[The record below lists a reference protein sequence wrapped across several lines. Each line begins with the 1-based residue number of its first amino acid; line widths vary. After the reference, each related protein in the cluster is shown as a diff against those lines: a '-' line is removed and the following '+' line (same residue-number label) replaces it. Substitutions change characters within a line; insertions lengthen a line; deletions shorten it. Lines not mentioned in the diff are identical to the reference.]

1 MNADLF
7 FTTVSDGSKESS
19 KPILHGMSRSKPDSE
34 KRPVKIRPPSPKTA
48 PRQTAGRS
56 LSCEPPTKSII
67 QRRTQSLPSPSERRR
82 LSHRA
87 SVRFVDSLGLDLENV
102 KVFKSGE
109 DPFVPE
115 HVLFRLLMNAELASS
130 KRMEISLPYLKPT
143 FSVQPGECSD
153 FTERLYCQQVCL
165 ERVLC
170 YEPGIIGIVQVVNL
184 AFEKEVSVRYSFTNW
199 KSCSETK
206 AYWVSSKSITNGP
219 CCDTFRF
226 HLPVPPFILH
236 PGAVLEFAICYKV
249 CTCVRMLLTLC
260 GHCLCIMP
268 PLQDHQVEKLLD
280 EAFKHN
286 NFQDLEKILQNE
298 SKEET
303 TIKCSK
309 QFMAKL
315 DKLFIREM
323 DLGNVDH
330 ACLVL
335 TVLHKYGEMLVF
347 PGSGGISWFEKA
359 RKMWV
364 EAGSSRNETLIK
376 LAEDFFDAL
385 MVVHESC
392 KEGTNEVTE
401 ALLSHIGK
409 LASDAQINIMI
420 QKEAARKLNV
430 ILEQIPMELK
440 KKKKILS
447 SEEASSMMNAVA
459 SQILRGGDYD
469 LQVSLMEALCRM
481 ASTAQRN
488 QLADSWFTM
497 TFVSSAFKKI
507 KDPEF
512 ETDCRK
518 FLNMVNGMQGDK
530 RSVYS
535 YPCLEAFLDKH
546 ELLMPEDQNLEAF
559 WIDFN
564 LGSQSIS
571 FYFCVADKKTQW
583 STLCIAENEVHSY
596 TVEEESGKKVLRLV
610 LTERLCFDSLE
621 GSRVTIKFSS
631 SLDIL
636 RAAKSVYGQGK
647 NRTSVRKTSIVKTPV
662 HVNLSSQDNSQVLVP
677 ESQVSPSL
685 RVEGKESS
693 SVRHGIPCQLPTHP
707 TPDANTVPQQM
718 VTPIKMK
725 VSGSSMY
732 ISGSVGSKHGSCFSL
747 CVQPAVSKPMVKP
760 ALQMMSSSERK
771 KEIELRELMMSK
783 TSSTVSS
790 LRFQCENNQKKAH
803 ADNSRS
809 TPAAHNEDQQKIQ
822 SVKVKE
828 KKYHKHIPV
837 EKVVQMVQADKEH
850 EEETCDNNIVPD
862 TQPVRKGISFSPG
875 PWSSNSSKKSISV
888 CGSLLTLQ
896 KDSSKNCTIS
906 DGSFHPPPQRLSP
919 AQCASRTLT
928 QKQLHTQ
935 LTQRLEDVLRE
946 QQGTDGHAGTSLEP
960 RTGGQEKENM
970 EKSVKSLPARPA
982 QKRRKSSEVQVDT
995 SDHNN
1000 MARAADG
1007 MVNMISSHHKKTK
1020 AASHEPG
1027 PQLNITSTNRYLP
1040 NKSCCPSSTEKA
1052 AAKSSSSTHD
1062 RSKKELQLLEDIYA
1076 FTEDTPKI
1084 SVRKKSSD
1092 TSRLESA
1099 PSNPQTLSKS
1109 ARKPQLPKAAKTNV
1123 KKNLFSDTDT
1133 DNMTEISWLN
1143 SANRKPK
1150 PKVADYSRQP
1160 VKPIFP
1166 PDETAFKSPYIPLSP
1181 PKPVK
1186 EQIKPKRKRQKK
1198 MAEQEHKRQP
1208 SINNKKATGRPRRA
1222 AALTRTYRELSDSD
1236 NQSSLSESEKAP
1248 PPKKKAIGKQAM
1260 LEKAV
1265 PARATEQGHRRE
1277 KTSLDIAKLQNEK
1290 NVQKKADKSFAKILQ
1305 DQRNDKGKKMSSPEH
1320 LTVQKTSSVQGS
1332 ARRQKESWAA
1342 RLSSTFASPPSIE
1355 KMRSGEKLA
1364 TNLRSNAT
1372 PLSSLSISPI
1382 EVDSPPL
1389 QPLREIQASS
1399 VCKPPGNKAAVNP
1412 ASHSIKP
1419 VSTTSRGCEQNPP
1432 AAQVELSPVHSLLTH
1447 TQPLEKSTL
1456 PSPNIPPDLLEGQSG
1471 VMNKPSPT
1479 SFERR
1484 SVISVTMSQSSHISV
1499 SNIALMCTEL
1509 EKTPASQ
1516 KGKKG
1521 EKPEF
1526 KSGPTAIHEHLT
1538 LSHSA
1543 SLSERDEDSE
1553 EDKENKAPSPSQL
1566 ALKMKPRKLFVSADK
1581 SFNRSKGPSI
1591 KPLVKVQSSSE
1602 EEEEDIVTENGRR
1615 KRSYKKGLNKKTKET
1630 TISMEEMETLSSCT
1644 RSSCRHAN
1652 VEADIDLTPPAQQ
1665 NRCKTMDLYSRQTL
1679 KTLQQ
1684 HMSSV
1689 SVQVHQYSTQRLE
1702 KVKQVLLSE
1711 IANLEQDDIVL
1722 RSMEEEL
1729 TTYWEKQT
1737 LAFHTYQEKGSK
1749 RLQQLKSTIR
1759 TEVCDSLEYEKQIF
1773 SMEMS
1778 LMKKN
1783 MKSVQERFF
1792 KEMQEEEL
1800 TSVRRGLQSLF
1811 FPDASR
1817 F

>member
-1 MNADLF
+1 MA
-7 FTTVSDGSKESS
+7 
-19 KPILHGMSRSKPDSE
+19 
-34 KRPVKIRPPSPKTA
+34 
-48 PRQTAGRS
+48 
-56 LSCEPPTKSII
+56 
-67 QRRTQSLPSPSERRR
+67 
-82 LSHRA
+82 
-87 SVRFVDSLGLDLENV
+87 
-102 KVFKSGE
+102 
-109 DPFVPE
+109 
-115 HVLFRLLMNAELASS
+115 
-130 KRMEISLPYLKPT
+130 
-143 FSVQPGECSD
+143 
-153 FTERLYCQQVCL
+153 
-165 ERVLC
+165 
-170 YEPGIIGIVQVVNL
+170 
-184 AFEKEVSVRYSFTNW
+184 
-199 KSCSETK
+199 
-206 AYWVSSKSITNGP
+206 
-219 CCDTFRF
+219 
-226 HLPVPPFILH
+226 
-236 PGAVLEFAICYKV
+236 
-249 CTCVRMLLTLC
+249 
-260 GHCLCIMP
+260 
-268 PLQDHQVEKLLD
+268 PLQNHQVEKLVD

-286 NFQDLEKILQNE
+286 NFQDLEKFLQNE

-303 TIKCSK
+303 TIKCSR
-309 QFMAKL
+309 QFMTKL
-315 DKLFIREM
+315 DKLFTREM

-335 TVLHKYGEMLVF
+335 TILHKHGEMLVF
-347 PGSGGISWFEKA
+347 PGGGGISVMIAQGFVKKMVQWFAKA
-359 RKMWV
+359 RKLWV
-364 EAGSSRNETLIK
+364 KAGSSRNETMIK

-420 QKEAARKLNV
+420 QKEAARKLNA
-430 ILEQIPMELK
+430 ILEKIPIELK

-447 SEEASSMMNAVA
+447 SQESSSMMNAVA

-481 ASTAQRN
+481 ASPAQRN
-488 QLADSWFTM
+488 ELADSWFTM

-518 FLNMVNGMQGDK
+518 FLNMVNGMRGDG

-535 YPCLEAFLDKH
+535 YPCLEVFLDKH
-546 ELLMPEDQNLEAF
+546 ELLMPEDENLEAF

-571 FYFCVADKKTQW
+571 FYFSVADKKTQDGQW
-583 STLCIAENEVHSY
+583 STLCIAENEVQSY
-596 TVEEESGKKVLRLV
+596 TLEEESGKKVLRLV
-610 LTERLCFDSLE
+610 LTEPLCFDSLE

-631 SLDIL
+631 SLDIQ
-636 RAAKSVYGQGK
+636 RATESVYGQAK

-662 HVNLSSQDNSQVLVP
+662 HVNLSSQENSQVLVP
-677 ESQVSPSL
+677 ESQVSPS
-685 RVEGKESS
+685 RVEGKGSS
-693 SVRHGIPCQLPTHP
+693 SVRHGIPCHLPTNP
-707 TPDANTVPQQM
+707 TPDTNTIPQQM

-725 VSGSSMY
+725 VSESCTY
-732 ISGSVGSKHGSCFSL
+732 IFGSVGSKQGSCSSL
-747 CVQPAVSKPMVKP
+747 CVLPAVSKPMVKP

-771 KEIELRELMMSK
+771 KEMELRELMMSK

-803 ADNSRS
+803 AIQVQL

-822 SVKVKE
+822 SVKAKE

-850 EEETCDNNIVPD
+850 EEEIFDNSIVPD
-862 TQPVRKGISFSPG
+862 SQPVRRGSSFSPG
-875 PWSSNSSKKSISV
+875 PWSLNSSKKRISV

-896 KDSSKNCTIS
+896 KDCSKNCTIS
-906 DGSFHPPPQRLSP
+906 DGSSHPPPQRLSP
-919 AQCASRTLT
+919 TQCESRTLT

-935 LTQRLEDVLRE
+935 LTQRLEEVLSE
-946 QQGTDGHAGTSLEP
+946 KQGTDGPAAQRGSLLEP
-960 RTGGQEKENM
+960 RTAGQEKENM
-970 EKSVKSLPARPA
+970 EKPVKSMPAKPTR
-982 QKRRKSSEVQVDT
+982 KKRKSSEVQGDT
-995 SDHNN
+995 SDHDNV
-1000 MARAADG
+1000 AQAADG
-1007 MVNMISSHHKKTK
+1007 MVKMISSHYKKTAK
-1020 AASHEPG
+1020 AATHEPRL
-1027 PQLNITSTNRYLP
+1027 QLNITSTNRYLL
-1040 NKSCCPSSTEKA
+1040 NKSCCPSSIEKA
-1052 AAKSSSSTHD
+1052 AAKSSSSAHD
-1062 RSKKELQLLEDIYA
+1062 RSKKEFQQLEDIYA
-1076 FTEDTPKI
+1076 FTDDTPKI
-1084 SVRKKSSD
+1084 SVKKKSSD
-1092 TSRLESA
+1092 TSRVESSA

-1109 ARKPQLPKAAKTNV
+1109 ARKPRLPKVAKANV

-1166 PDETAFKSPYIPLSP
+1166 PADTAFKSPYVPLSP

-1198 MAEQEHKRQP
+1198 MAEEEDKRQP
-1208 SINNKKATGRPRRA
+1208 SINNKKATGRPQRA
-1222 AALTRTYRELSDSD
+1222 AALTRTYREPSDSD

-1248 PPKKKAIGKQAM
+1248 PPKKKAIGKQAT
-1260 LEKAV
+1260 LGKAV
-1265 PARATEQGHRRE
+1265 PHRATEQGEKRE
-1277 KTSLDIAKLQNEK
+1277 KTSLDVAKLQNEK
-1290 NVQKKADKSFAKILQ
+1290 NVQKKADKGFATILQ
-1305 DQRNDKGKKMSSPEH
+1305 DQRNNKGKKMSSPEH
-1320 LTVQKTSSVQGS
+1320 LTVKKMSSVQGS

-1355 KMRSGEKLA
+1355 KMRSDEKL
-1364 TNLRSNAT
+1364 TINMRSNAT
-1372 PLSSLSISPI
+1372 PLRSLSISPI
-1382 EVDSPPL
+1382 EADSPPL
-1389 QPLREIQASS
+1389 QPLSSLKEIQASS
-1399 VCKPPGNKAAVNP
+1399 LRKTPGNKAAVKP
-1412 ASHSIKP
+1412 LSDSITP
-1419 VSTTSRGCEQNPP
+1419 LSTSSRGSEQNPP
-1432 AAQVELSPVHSLLTH
+1432 AAQVELSPVHSLLSP

-1456 PSPNIPPDLLEGQSG
+1456 PSPHVPPHLQEEQRG

-1499 SNIALMCTEL
+1499 SSMALMCTEL

-1516 KGKKG
+1516 KGSSRKV
-1521 EKPEF
+1521 ERLEF
-1526 KSGPTAIHEHLT
+1526 KSGPTAIHTHVT

-1566 ALKMKPRKLFVSADK
+1566 ALKMKPRKLFVYTDK
-1581 SFNRSKGPSI
+1581 SFTPGKGI
-1591 KPLVKVQSSSE
+1591 KPLMKDQSSTEE
-1602 EEEEDIVTENGRR
+1602 EEEEDIVTDNGRR
-1615 KRSYKKGLNKKTKET
+1615 KRSYQKGLNKRAKET
-1630 TISMEEMETLSSCT
+1630 TISTEEVETLSSCT
-1644 RSSCRHAN
+1644 RSSCRHTS
-1652 VEADIDLTPPAQQ
+1652 VEADIDLTQPAQQ
-1665 NRCKTMDLYSRQTL
+1665 VGLICHQFSSEFKRKIKNRCKKMDLYTRQTL

-1729 TTYWEKQT
+1729 TTYWGKQT
-1737 LAFHTYQEKGSK
+1737 LAFHAYQEKGTK
-1749 RLQQLKSTIR
+1749 RLQQLKSSIQTD
-1759 TEVCDSLEYEKQIF
+1759 VCDSLEYEKQIF
-1773 SMEMS
+1773 SVEMS

>member
-143 FSVQPGECSD
+143 FSVQPGLHLRED
-153 FTERLYCQQVCL
+153 V
-165 ERVLC
+165 
-170 YEPGIIGIVQVVNL
+170 IVTMWRIMFL
-184 AFEKEVSVRYSFTNW
+184 
-199 KSCSETK
+199 
-206 AYWVSSKSITNGP
+206 
-219 CCDTFRF
+219 
-226 HLPVPPFILH
+226 LP
-236 PGAVLEFAICYKV
+236 KM
-249 CTCVRMLLTLC
+249 CVYMV
-260 GHCLCIMP
+260 
-268 PLQDHQVEKLLD
+268 Q
-280 EAFKHN
+280 
-286 NFQDLEKILQNE
+286 
-298 SKEET
+298 
-303 TIKCSK
+303 
-309 QFMAKL
+309 
-315 DKLFIREM
+315 
-323 DLGNVDH
+323 
-330 ACLVL
+330 
-335 TVLHKYGEMLVF
+335 
-347 PGSGGISWFEKA
+347 WFEKA

-571 FYFCVADKKTQW
+571 FYFCVADKKTQDGQW

-1602 EEEEDIVTENGRR
+1602 EEEEDIITENGRR

-1773 SMEMS
+1773 SVEMS